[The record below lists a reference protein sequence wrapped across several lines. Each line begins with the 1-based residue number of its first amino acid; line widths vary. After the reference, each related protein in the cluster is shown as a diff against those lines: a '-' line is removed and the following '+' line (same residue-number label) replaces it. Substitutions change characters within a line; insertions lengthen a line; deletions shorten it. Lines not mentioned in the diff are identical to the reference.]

1 LKLRLKALEAKLAT
15 TLDEIHPPVHRGV
28 EVPLSKGIRSTRRSA
43 LPAGTST
50 VVCFRKENGSTR
62 RENKASAVFNIIVG
76 VAKSYMHCAR
86 SHGRARRL

>member
-15 TLDEIHPPVHRGV
+15 TLDEIHPPVHRWV

-50 VVCFRKENGSTR
+50 VVCFRKENGSG

-86 SHGRARRL
+86 SHGRARRV